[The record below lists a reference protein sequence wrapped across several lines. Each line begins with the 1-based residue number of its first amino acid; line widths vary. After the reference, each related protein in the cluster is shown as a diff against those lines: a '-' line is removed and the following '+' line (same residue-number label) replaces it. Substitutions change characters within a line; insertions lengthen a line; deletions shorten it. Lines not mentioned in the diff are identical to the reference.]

1 MSASGEARPGTVRLI
16 TQWQMQGEQ
25 MNDGARLRSLPAFR
39 GLWLANAGSD
49 AARLIA
55 VFAIQVSMTLTLHA
69 STFEVG
75 LVSPLSNAGALALGL
90 VAGVYVD
97 RWGAKRTMLASVW
110 LRVLA
115 YGAPVLLWCADL
127 LAPWQLLVCVVL
139 ASVADTFFS
148 TGHQAVLPALVGRS
162 RVPDAA
168 ASLMATDQVITL
180 AGPAAGGLLTR
191 LMPAPLVLGISTLT
205 QFLAI
210 GGLTRLPADPPA
222 AQRPRERVWPSM
234 REGWAYLRGTPLL
247 AAIMAAA
254 TLNNFAAGFY
264 QSAETV
270 FILRELGMDPVVFG
284 LVWSL
289 SAVGG
294 IGGAILAPRAGRRFG
309 ALRVMFAACCV
320 MPLNFALIPAASW
333 VPHAAQPLMIFAS
346 FFLFGACIGF
356 MAVSSSG
363 VAAALTPNE
372 LLARVSSVRR
382 TLTQGATVVGG
393 LLGAALGALAGVG
406 WTLWFA
412 ATLAVLQ
419 VLPLIRVGVPRKAA
433 PDEAELA
440 LGGE

>member
-1 MSASGEARPGTVRLI
+1 
-16 TQWQMQGEQ
+16 
-25 MNDGARLRSLPAFR
+25 MNDGARLRSLPGFR

-55 VFAIQVSMTLTLHA
+55 VFAIQVAMTLTLHA
-69 STFEVG
+69 STLEVG

-97 RWGAKRTMLASVW
+97 RWGAKRTMLASAW

-115 YGAPVLLWCADL
+115 YGVPVALYLAHA
-127 LAPWQLLVCVVL
+127 LAPWQLLVCVLL
-139 ASVADTFFS
+139 ASIADTFFS
-148 TGHQAVLPALVGRS
+148 TGHQAVLPSLVGRT

-168 ASLMATDQVITL
+168 SSLMATDQVITL

-191 LMPAPLVLGISTLT
+191 WMPAPLVLGVSALL
-205 QFLAI
+205 QFVAI
-210 GGLTRLPADPPA
+210 GGLRRLPDDPPA
-222 AQRPRERVWPSM
+222 AQRPRERVWPAM
-234 REGWAYLRGTPLL
+234 RAGWAYLSGTPLL

-294 IGGAILAPRAGRRFG
+294 IAGAMLAPRAGRRFG
-309 ALRVMFAACCV
+309 ALRVMFVACCI
-320 MPLNFALIPAASW
+320 MPLNFALIPAAAW
-333 VPHAAQPLMIFAS
+333 VPKDAQPLMVFVS
-346 FFLFGACIGF
+346 FLFFGACIGF

-393 LLGAALGALAGVG
+393 LLGAGLGALAGVG
-406 WTLWFA
+406 WTLWLA
-412 ATLAVLQ
+412 AALAVAQL
-419 VLPLIRVGVPRKAA
+419 VPLLRAGVPAKAA
-433 PDEAELA
+433 PTEAELA